1 MDAPVAL
8 AALVVFLAVLVL
20 AVMVGYR
27 SRGAG
32 EVRSLVK
39 DIAVLQEKLTHLE
52 GIIPAVG
59 GVQADLRGLAARVTQ
74 VEQHQIQMSQG
85 IAGLQA
91 GLVQAG
97 TVARSLTD
105 AAEAIRRELVHA
117 RTDLAALQ
125 AEARAR
131 QELEQQMAAAIGRL
145 ESIIAGTHTK
155 GAAGENILEAVLA
168 QLPPEWQV
176 RNFRVGNRVVEFGL
190 RLPNN
195 LILPID
201 SKWPATGLLDQF
213 AGCNDQQEKQRLKS
227 QIEAVVLE
235 RAREVQ
241 KYIEPDLT
249 VNFAVAVVPDAVFEL
264 CAGVHA
270 HAFRLNVV
278 LISYSMLVPYLL
290 LVFQTT
296 LRASRNIDLAKLDA
310 CLQTAQETIRALQ
323 DELETRV
330 QRALTM
336 LTNARDDMS
345 RQLSKLGAG
354 LQGLRDAAEAVAR
367 TGAPEKALPD
377 APLKPE

>member
-52 GIIPAVG
+52 SIIPAVG

-131 QELEQQMAAAIGRL
+131 QEHEQQMAAAIGRL

-201 SKWPATGLLDQF
+201 SKWPATALLDQF

-227 QIEAVVLE
+227 QIEAVVLD

-354 LQGLRDAAEAVAR
+354 LQGLRDAAEAVAQ

-377 APLKPE
+377 APLTPE